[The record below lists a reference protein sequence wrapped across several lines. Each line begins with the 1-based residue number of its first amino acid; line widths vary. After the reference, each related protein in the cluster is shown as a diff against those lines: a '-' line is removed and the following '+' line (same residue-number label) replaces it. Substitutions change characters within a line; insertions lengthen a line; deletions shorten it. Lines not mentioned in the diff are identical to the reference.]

1 MCLRKLDCQLPAR
14 LSSSLLAA
22 LEVNRIRVK
31 PTEAAAVFHTRSQLD
46 AGSIVA
52 RNSAPRRSSRRLYQL
67 LHQTGR
73 PPSIISIFQFRRKRE
88 NSRDNG
94 HILFGGVGFGGA
106 SHITTRMII
115 ITRISCEIIGRQF
128 SFFC

>member
-1 MCLRKLDCQLPAR
+1 MEEEEACSLARSSHSAATQCLAFKNCHCAPSLARSLGSSLRKLDCQLPAQ

-52 RNSAPRRSSRRLYQL
+52 RNSAAAVGCINYYIKLVALPR
-67 LHQTGR
+67 
-73 PPSIISIFQFRRKRE
+73 
-88 NSRDNG
+88 
-94 HILFGGVGFGGA
+94 
-106 SHITTRMII
+106 
-115 ITRISCEIIGRQF
+115 
-128 SFFC
+128 